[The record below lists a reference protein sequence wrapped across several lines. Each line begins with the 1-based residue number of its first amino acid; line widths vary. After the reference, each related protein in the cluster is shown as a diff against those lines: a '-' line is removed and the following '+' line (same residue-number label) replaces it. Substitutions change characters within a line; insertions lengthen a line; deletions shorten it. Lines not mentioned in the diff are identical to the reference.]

1 MYLQGQTY
9 KKCVHNVIDSI
20 VRIDS
25 LGLVAHPGK
34 SVFNP
39 SQQLEFLGFILNSV
53 SMTIQLTPE
62 KAAGL
67 KTACHALLTNPSP
80 TIRELARVVGKIVS
94 SFPGVMYGPLYY
106 RMLERDK
113 ILALQTTCWDFDKHV
128 SLTGSQIRAWLVD
141 KQYCGG
147 S

>member
-9 KKCVHNVIDSI
+9 KECVHNVIDS
-20 VRIDS
+20 VTQVDS
-25 LGLVAHPGK
+25 LGLVAHPEK

-39 SQQLEFLGFILNSV
+39 SQQLEFLRFILNSV
-53 SMTIQLTPE
+53 YMTIRLTLE

-67 KTACHALLTNPSP
+67 KMTCHALLTNPSP

-94 SFPGVMYGPLYY
+94 SFPRVMYGPLYY
-106 RMLERDK
+106 RLHECDK
-113 ILALQTTCWDFDKHV
+113 ILALQTTCWNFDKHV
-128 SLTGSQIRAWLVD
+128 SLSLETKSEL
-141 KQYCGG
+141 